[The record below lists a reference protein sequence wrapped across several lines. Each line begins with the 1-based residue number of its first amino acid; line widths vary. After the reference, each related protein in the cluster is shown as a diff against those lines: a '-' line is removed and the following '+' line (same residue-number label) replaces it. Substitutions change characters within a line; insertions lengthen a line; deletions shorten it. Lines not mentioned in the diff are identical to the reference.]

1 MCLYLRRSDYCY
13 LTYPESDDW
22 AKTDF
27 PCSDECAVKFYQNAH
42 EQPGSAYFFSYF
54 ALGTQSSYWEKTFAG
69 GWETVVQC
77 GDGESDVS
85 SISKSATSTKND
97 MIDISSFTSSTST
110 KVAISTTSAPTAAMS
125 NAAPVQSASVTAST
139 TPTTATSGASRLKV
153 SFCLNFWAHMNTLII
168 F

>member
-1 MCLYLRRSDYCY
+1 MCLCFRRSDYCY

-42 EQPGSAYFFSYF
+42 EQPGSAYFFTYF
-54 ALGTQSSYWEKTFAG
+54 SLGTQSPYWEDTFAG

-85 SISKSATSTKND
+85 SVSTSAISTKTD
-97 MIDISSFTSSTST
+97 IVDISSLTSSINT
-110 KVAISTTSAPTAAMS
+110 KPAVSTTSTPSAAMTT
-125 NAAPVQSASVTAST
+125 ATPVRSASQATS
-139 TPTTATSGASRLKV
+139 TTATSGASRLRA
-153 SFCLNFWAHMNTLII
+153 SFF